1 MTSVKESWKQVG
13 KDLNDIG
20 DNLTDSGLGENVKKF
35 GKDFGK
41 SIVKSVKLGIRTVTE
56 WAANDSDEPSAPSDT
71 TAADAEPVV
80 EEPAESVESDEVP
93 EEKHEI
99 IYD

>member
-20 DNLTDSGLGENVKKF
+20 DNLTESGLGENVKKF

-41 SIVKSVKLGIRTVTE
+41 SIVKSVKLGIRTVSA
-56 WAANDSDEPSAPSDT
+56 WAEEDEKP
-71 TAADAEPVV
+71 ADAEPVV

-93 EEKHEI
+93 EEKPEI